1 MRHQHA
7 KGTGRVHLIWALRQ
21 QRQGLGPGST
31 VLLLLVRSRLQLGSN
46 VTPQSLKL
54 GVGASDLVNQVLHLL
69 LGLHMLCSCQPEM
82 LLRVEPKA
90 LAGTS
95 RLDNKLLHLLLRL
108 QKPERL
114 MLPAL
119 REQKDRPRTSIVVK
133 QPLRL
138 SCACM

>member
-1 MRHQHA
+1 
-7 KGTGRVHLIWALRQ
+7 
-21 QRQGLGPGST
+21 
-31 VLLLLVRSRLQLGSN
+31 
-46 VTPQSLKL
+46 
-54 GVGASDLVNQVLHLL
+54 
-69 LGLHMLCSCQPEM
+69 M

-90 LAGTS
+90 LAGAS
-95 RLDNKLLHLLLRL
+95 HLVNKLLYLLLRL

-119 REQKDRPRTSIVVK
+119 REQKDRARTSIVVK